1 MKVDKSKLPRGVLD
15 GKELEEILKE
25 ETGLEEAIE
34 GKIDRQPSAK
44 GDKDYDLLLRKTE
57 TIEKEITS
65 VKSET
70 AFLREKLR
78 EQSNM
83 LLELTKLVKE
93 LTRETNG
100 TKE

>member
-1 MKVDKSKLPRGVLD
+1 MDKKEIDEILNAKVDLI
-15 GKELEEILKE
+15 ELEKL
-25 ETGLEEAIE
+25 IE

-44 GDKDYDLLLRKTE
+44 GDKDYDLLLRKAE

-70 AFLREKLR
+70 AFLRKKLR

-93 LTRETNG
+93 LTR
-100 TKE
+100 

>member
-1 MKVDKSKLPRGVLD
+1 MKVDKSKLPRGAVTE
-15 GKELEEILKE
+15 KEIDEIMNMKANLTE
-25 ETGLEEAIE
+25 LEEAIE

-44 GDKDYDLLLRKTE
+44 EDKDYDLLLRKTE

-93 LTRETNG
+93 LTR
-100 TKE
+100 